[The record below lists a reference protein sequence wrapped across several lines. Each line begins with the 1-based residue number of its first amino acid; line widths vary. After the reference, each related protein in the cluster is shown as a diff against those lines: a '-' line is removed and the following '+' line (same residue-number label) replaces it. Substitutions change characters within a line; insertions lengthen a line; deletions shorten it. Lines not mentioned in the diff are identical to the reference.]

1 MINFYIKIT
10 FFVLLSSVMYSQKR
24 VVLEREETFSKRSSS
39 LLEVDVI
46 PFGQFESFIEESLF
60 GFCVD
65 IYDMNIYNI
74 VIREVMYFFILVIQ
88 I

>member
-10 FFVLLSSVMYSQKR
+10 FFVLLSSVIYSQKR
-24 VVLEREETFSKRSSS
+24 VVLEHEETFSKISSS

-46 PFGQFESFIEESLF
+46 PFGQVQSFIEESLF

-65 IYDMNIYNI
+65 IYDINITSSHGSI
-74 VIREVMYFFILVIQ
+74 
-88 I
+88 